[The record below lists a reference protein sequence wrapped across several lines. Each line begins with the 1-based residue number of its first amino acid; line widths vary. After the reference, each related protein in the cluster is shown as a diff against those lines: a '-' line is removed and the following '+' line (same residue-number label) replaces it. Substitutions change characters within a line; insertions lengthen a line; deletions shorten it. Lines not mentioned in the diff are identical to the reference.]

1 MIKNILVGTAFC
13 AFLQSGAWHLA
24 TARAAESSEVPLQK
38 QGGVYTVPVLI
49 NGVIP
54 LQFIVDSGAAD
65 IAIPADVF
73 LTLLRTGTI
82 GKEDFIGSGQYQL
95 ADGSTVKSDRFIIR
109 ELKVGNNVLSDVQ
122 ASITS
127 VKSTPLL
134 GQSFLSRFSSWA
146 LNNDRHVITL
156 VSRGNGEIFRGNPR
170 SSPSETTTMA
180 LNPLSGPR
188 EQSTVLCG
196 RSVDYV
202 LDTTGTG
209 DYAGFVGVWTGTWNN
224 PSRLCG
230 GLIVEKIRPDGA
242 AQATY
247 IYGSG
252 KMGWKQQRV
261 TGPIQPG
268 RFTFQDD
275 QGSTFSFQLK
285 PEDNLEAVFKGTS
298 GSLIATFNR
307 K

>member
-1 MIKNILVGTAFC
+1 MAISQLLVRRKPVKCLSKARRSLHCSCLNQWRYSFAIYCG
-13 AFLQSGAWHLA
+13 QRSG
-24 TARAAESSEVPLQK
+24 
-38 QGGVYTVPVLI
+38 
-49 NGVIP
+49 
-54 LQFIVDSGAAD
+54 D

-73 LTLLRTGTI
+73 LTCCGPAPSERAIL
-82 GKEDFIGSGQYQL
+82 IGSGQYQL

-109 ELKVGNNVLSDVQ
+109 ELKVGNNVLSDVE

-156 VSRGNGEIFRGNPR
+156 VSRGNGETFRGNPR

-202 LDTTGTG
+202 LDTMGTG
-209 DYAGFVGVWTGTWNN
+209 DYAGFVGDWTGTWNN

-230 GLIVEKIRPDGA
+230 GLIVEKDPTGWRRSGHIHLRLRQNGMETAARNRPDLTRTVHLSRRSR
-242 AQATY
+242 QHV
-247 IYGSG
+247 
-252 KMGWKQQRV
+252 QL
-261 TGPIQPG
+261 PIETRRQS
-268 RFTFQDD
+268 R
-275 QGSTFSFQLK
+275 SRI
-285 PEDNLEAVFKGTS
+285 KGTS